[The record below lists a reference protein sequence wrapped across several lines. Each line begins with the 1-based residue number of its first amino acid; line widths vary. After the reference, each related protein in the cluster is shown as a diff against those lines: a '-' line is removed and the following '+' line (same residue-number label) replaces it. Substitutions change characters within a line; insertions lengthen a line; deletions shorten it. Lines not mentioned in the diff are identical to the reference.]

1 VEQKKIVVL
10 NDLLPAEQPGAAS
23 IALGIANYL
32 NTSFSSQYWST
43 STNAYSATGNHNHLR
58 ILQISEN
65 LVKQSSLGLRN
76 KLRIE
81 YFSLRPL
88 IWIWKQIRTEKP
100 AAVSVQQ
107 IGNRIP
113 RAAIPLFVLLRIPVV
128 CTLHDFGWIVPRKL
142 FPDDLSVPVSDLP
155 PLLSSENT
163 IKVRNGLRLNGGSPI
178 KQLIVQFRL
187 SLNRRILNSCSSVI
201 AISELQA
208 QIYESFGFRIDRIIP
223 NNVEAC
229 KCADLHGIQ
238 RQENTLLFA
247 GRAYAKGLDQVLEL
261 VDTDPRLKLYLAGP
275 QDLQRRAETRL
286 NSSQYRYL
294 GNLSHE
300 ELFRLIHEVG
310 FVVVLSECFDVYPTI
325 TLEAIA
331 HGALVLTN
339 QNTGNHNLISDINP
353 ELVIGNISYFDFKR
367 VQKNAHQTR
376 TSINFVDTK
385 KKVSNGKMFEA
396 YRDVFTR
403 ILTH

>member
-1 VEQKKIVVL
+1 MEQKKIIVL
-10 NDLLPAEQPGAAS
+10 NDLLPAEQRGAAS

-43 STNAYSATGNHNHLR
+43 STNARAATDNDNHLR

-65 LVKQSSLGLRN
+65 LAKQSTLGLRN
-76 KLRIE
+76 KLRVE
-81 YFSLRPL
+81 YFSLHPL
-88 IWIWKQIRTEKP
+88 IWIWKQIRTENP

-113 RAAIPLFVLLRIPVV
+113 RLAIPLFIFLRIPVV

-142 FPDDLSVPVSDLP
+142 FPQDLLVSVSDLP
-155 PLLSSENT
+155 PRSSSGSA
-163 IKVRNGLRLNGGSPI
+163 IKVRNKLRVNSGGRLKELIIQLRLS
-178 KQLIVQFRL
+178 V
-187 SLNRRILNSCSSVI
+187 NRRILNSCSSVI

-223 NNVEAC
+223 NNVEEC
-229 KCADLHGIQ
+229 KCADLHDIQ
-238 RQENTLLFA
+238 RRDNTLLFA
-247 GRAYAKGLDQVLEL
+247 GRAYAKGLDQVFEL
-261 VDTDPRLKLYLAGP
+261 VDSDPGLTLYLAGP
-275 QDLQRRAETRL
+275 QDLQRRAETRR
-286 NSSQYRYL
+286 NSNQYKYL
-294 GNLSHE
+294 GNLSPE
-300 ELFRLIHEVG
+300 ELFRLIHKVG

-339 QNTGNHNLISDINP
+339 QNTGNHSLVSNINP
-353 ELVIGNISYFDFKR
+353 ELVISKNSNFEFER
-367 VQKNAHQTR
+367 VQRNARLMR
-376 TSINFVDTK
+376 TSIKFDDSR

-396 YRDVFTR
+396 YFDIFTR

>member
-1 VEQKKIVVL
+1 VEQKKIVIV
-10 NDLLPAEQPGAAS
+10 NDLLPEEQRGAAS

-43 STNAYSATGNHNHLR
+43 STNARSATDNHNHLR

-65 LVKQSSLGLRN
+65 LAKQSSLGLRH

-81 YFSLRPL
+81 YFSLHPL
-88 IWIWKQIRTEKP
+88 IWICRQIKTEKP
-100 AAVSVQQ
+100 TAISVQQ

-155 PLLSSENT
+155 PRSSSGNA
-163 IKVRNGLRLNGGSPI
+163 IKVRNKLKVNGGSRL
-178 KQLIVQFRL
+178 KQLIIQIRL
-187 SLNRRILNSCSSVI
+187 SVNRRILNSCSSVI
-201 AISELQA
+201 AISDLQA

-223 NNVEAC
+223 NNVGEC
-229 KCADLHGIQ
+229 KCADLNDIQ
-238 RQENTLLFA
+238 RQDNTLLFA

-261 VDTDPRLKLYLAGP
+261 VDTDPELTLYLAGP
-275 QDLQRRAETRL
+275 QDLQLRAATRL
-286 NSSQYRYL
+286 KSSQYRYF
-294 GNLSHE
+294 GDLSHE

-339 QNTGNHNLISDINP
+339 RNTGNHHLVSNISP
-353 ELVIGNISYFDFKR
+353 ELVIGKISNIDFKE
-367 VQKNAHQTR
+367 VQRNANVTR
-376 TSINFVDTK
+376 ASLKFEKSK
-385 KKVSNGKMFEA
+385 KKVSDGKMFEA
-396 YRDVFTR
+396 YRDVFNR

>member
-1 VEQKKIVVL
+1 MEQKKIVVL

-32 NTSFSSQYWST
+32 NKSFSSQYWST
-43 STNAYSATGNHNHLR
+43 STNARSASDNHNHLH

-65 LVKQSSLGLRN
+65 LAKQSSLGLRN
-76 KLRIE
+76 KLRTE
-81 YFSLRPL
+81 YFSLHPL
-88 IWIWKQIRTEKP
+88 VWIWKEIRAEKP

-155 PLLSSENT
+155 LRSSTGSGIIIGN
-163 IKVRNGLRLNGGSPI
+163 KLKMNGGSRLKYLI
-178 KQLIVQFRL
+178 IQLRL
-187 SLNRRILNSCSSVI
+187 SVNRRILNSCSSVI
-201 AISELQA
+201 AISDLQA

-223 NNVEAC
+223 NNVEEC
-229 KCADLHGIQ
+229 KCADLHDIQ
-238 RQENTLLFA
+238 RQDNILLFA
-247 GRAYAKGLDQVLEL
+247 GRAYAKGLDQVLDL
-261 VDTDPRLKLYLAGP
+261 VNADPGLMLYLAGP
-275 QDLQRRAETRL
+275 HDLQRRAETRL
-286 NSSQYRYL
+286 KSSQYRYF

-325 TLEAIA
+325 TLEAIV

-339 QNTGNHNLISDINP
+339 KNTGNHSLVSKIDP
-353 ELVIGNISYFDFKR
+353 ELVIEKVSNFDFKE
-367 VQKNAHQTR
+367 VQRNAQSTR
-376 TSINFVDTK
+376 TLVQFDDSK
-385 KKVSNGKMFEA
+385 KKVSDGKMFEA
-396 YRDVFTR
+396 YRDLFTR
-403 ILTH
+403 MLAP